1 MFLLLITLLTSALAT
16 WVVVRLADGSL
27 NAVDHDLS
35 GPQKFHAVAV
45 PRIGGVGIVV
55 GMAVGCPALYCL
67 RSHDAG
73 RTMLLLLISAM
84 PTFFG
89 GLHED
94 ISKSVS
100 PRRRMIFTAVS
111 GGLAIALLGIWIN
124 HLGFAGLDLLFAIP
138 WIAVPLTVFAVTGVT
153 NAVNIIDGFN
163 GLAAMCVMLM
173 LGACAFV
180 ALQVG
185 DTTLLWIILVAIVSV
200 LGFFVWNF
208 PSGAIFLGDGGAY
221 FLGFV
226 VSEIAVMLIY
236 RNPAVSPMFAL
247 VVCIYPIVETVFSIY
262 RKRHLRKGSATVPD
276 GVHLHMLVYKRLARV
291 SFGDG
296 RAVPLKRRNSMTS
309 PYLWAL
315 CTASLAPA
323 VLAWHDKML
332 LLGAIVGFVVLYVFL
347 YWRIVRFRTPRWLVA
362 RR

>member
-1 MFLLLITLLTSALAT
+1 MFLLLICLMTSVLAT
-16 WVVVRLADGSL
+16 WGVIRLSAGLL
-27 NAVDHDLS
+27 NAGDHDLS
-35 GPQKFHAVAV
+35 GPQKFHAISV
-45 PRIGGVGIVV
+45 PRIGGVGIVI
-55 GMAVGCPALYCL
+55 GMATGCLALFWAHG
-67 RSHDAG
+67 SDAG
-73 RTMLLLLISAM
+73 KTMLLLLISAF
-84 PTFFG
+84 PAFFG

-100 PRRRMIFTAVS
+100 PRRRMVFTAVS
-111 GGLAIALLGIWIN
+111 AALAIALLGVWIN
-124 HLGFAGLDLLFAIP
+124 RLGFAGFDLVFAIP
-138 WIAVPLTVFAVTGVT
+138 WIAMPLTVFTVTGVT

-180 ALQVG
+180 AHQVA
-185 DTTLLWIILVAIVSV
+185 DLSVMWISLVGIVSV

-208 PSGAIFLGDGGAY
+208 PSGSIFLGDGGAY
-221 FLGFV
+221 FLGFF
-226 VSEIAVMLIY
+226 VSEIAVMLIC
-236 RNPAVSPMFAL
+236 RNPSVSPLFAL
-247 VVCIYPIVETVFSIY
+247 LVCIYPIVETVFSIY

-276 GVHLHMLVYKRLARV
+276 GVHLHMLVYKRLVRV
-291 SFGDG
+291 SFEDG

-315 CTASLAPA
+315 CAVSQVPA
-323 VLAWHDKML
+323 VLVWHNNVL
-332 LLGAIVGFVVLYVFL
+332 LLCALVSSIALYVFL